1 MNLRS
6 GFFLPCLSWRFHEH
20 VGPPETRSLWGWGE
34 KMSSEKLFELRGVS
48 KIYGVRGGVKFS
60 ALENIC
66 LELKRGV
73 AYALVGESG
82 SGKTT
87 LGRLLVG
94 MVHPTEGEIIFEGK
108 KLGGWLGKERSSF
121 CRKVQVIF
129 QNPYLSL
136 DPKWDIREIL
146 FEGIWKMS
154 GRERKRKITAIL
166 DRVRLPTA
174 CLHKKPHAL
183 SGGERQRVAIARALL
198 VEPEFLILDEP
209 TSQLDVSTQSEIM
222 ALLRELR
229 PILKGGMLFITH
241 DISLA
246 SELAEVFIVM
256 RRGEIVEQGL
266 KKEILMSS
274 VVPYTQQLL
283 AAIPPWPPLFLR

>member
-1 MNLRS
+1 
-6 GFFLPCLSWRFHEH
+6 
-20 VGPPETRSLWGWGE
+20 
-34 KMSSEKLFELRGVS
+34 MSAEKLFELRGVS
-48 KIYGVRGGVKFS
+48 KTYGVRGGVSFS
-60 ALENIC
+60 ALENID
-66 LELKRGV
+66 LELRRGV

-94 MVHPTEGEIIFEGK
+94 MVQPTGGKIFFEGK
-108 KLGGWLGKERSSF
+108 PLRDWIRKERPGF

-129 QNPYLSL
+129 QGPYLSL

-146 FEGIWKMS
+146 GEGIWRIS
-154 GRERKRKITAIL
+154 GREQKRKIAAIL
-166 DRVRLPTA
+166 DRVRLPATS
-174 CLHKKPHAL
+174 LHKKPPAL

-222 ALLRELR
+222 SLLRELR
-229 PILKGGMLFITH
+229 PVLTGGLLFITH
-241 DISLA
+241 DIALA
-246 SELAEVFIVM
+246 SELAEAFIVM
-256 RRGEIVEQGL
+256 RRGRVVEQGL

-274 VVPYTQQLL
+274 VVPYTQKLL
-283 AAIPPWPPLFLR
+283 AAIPAWPPVFAR